1 MDFKIRI
8 ATIND
13 IDTIWNLL
21 EKGIEKRKE
30 EGSNQWQDGYPNR
43 DVVVNDINNEYGLM
57 VENESNEIVG
67 YLAMIADIEPA
78 YEEIKGEWLSP
89 KGEKY
94 VVFHR
99 LIVDQ
104 NNPIKGLATWILKEV
119 EQLVFNKG
127 IKSIKVDTNFDNV
140 GMLRVFEKL
149 GYQQCGKVYFRGSER
164 LAFEKILQKEK

>member
-1 MDFKIRI
+1 MDFQIRV

-21 EKGIEKRKE
+21 EQGIEKRKE

-43 DVVVNDINNEYGLM
+43 GVVENDINNSYGLV
-57 VENESNEIVG
+57 VEDYQNNILG
-67 YLAMIADIEPA
+67 YIAMIAEIEPA
-78 YEEIKGEWLSP
+78 YEEIEGDWLSNNDV
-89 KGEKY
+89 KY
-94 VVFHR
+94 VVLHR

-104 NNPIKGLATWILKEV
+104 QNPIKGLATWILKEV

-149 GYQQCGKVYFRGSER
+149 GYQYCGKVYFRGSER
-164 LAFEKILQKEK
+164 LAFEKTI